1 MAHAI
6 RLTVGT
12 AVILFAGAVLAQPP
26 KDADGYFPTK
36 ANTTWKY
43 KAGDQ
48 IVEVKVADKTVKF
61 NNEDCVKLETWVGGK
76 EVASELYSIKPD
88 GVYRVKVKD
97 DKIDPAIKVLQLPI
111 KKGDSWKF
119 NSKVGTQ
126 TVTGEF
132 KIKDDKEKI
141 KVGDKDYETVAVEGI
156 ELDVAGTKTN
166 VKLWL
171 AKDKGIVKLNYKI
184 ADAET
189 TLEMTEV
196 KIP

>member
-1 MAHAI
+1 MARVI
-6 RLTVGT
+6 RLTVGA
-12 AVILFAGAVLAQPP
+12 AVILFAGAALAQTG

-36 ANTTWKY
+36 PNTVWKY

-48 IVEVKVADKTVKF
+48 IVEVKVADKTVKY

-76 EVASELYSIKPD
+76 EVASELYALRAD

-97 DKIDPAIKVLQLPI
+97 DKIDPAIKVLQLPV

-126 TVTGEF
+126 TVSGEF

-141 KVGDKDYETVAVEGI
+141 KIGDKEYETVAVEGN
-156 ELDVAGTKTN
+156 ELDVAGAKTT

-171 AKDKGIVKLNYKI
+171 HKGSGIVKLNYKI

-196 KIP
+196 KMP

>member
-1 MAHAI
+1 MARAI
-6 RLTVGT
+6 RLTVG
-12 AVILFAGAVLAQPP
+12 AAMILFAGAMLAQPP
-26 KDADGYFPTK
+26 KDAEGYFPTK
-36 ANTTWKY
+36 AGTTWKY

-48 IVEVKVADKTVKF
+48 VVEVKVADKTVKF
-61 NNEDCVKLETWVGGK
+61 NNEECVKLETWVGGK
-76 EVASELYSIKPD
+76 EVASELCALRAD

-97 DKIDPAIKVLQLPI
+97 DKIDPAIKMLQLPV

-126 TVTGEF
+126 TVSGEY
-132 KIKDDKEKI
+132 KVREDKEKVKI
-141 KVGDKDYETVAVEGI
+141 GDKEYEAVAVEGI
-156 ELDVAGTKTN
+156 ELDVAGTKAT
-166 VKLWL
+166 VKLWF
-171 AKDKGIVKLNYKI
+171 AKDKGIVKLTYKI